1 MLSIIIPTL
10 NEEKNLSLLLSS
22 LKEEKGDWEIIIAD
36 AGSTDKTL
44 KVAEDFGCIITEGG
58 LPAEGRNKGALKAR
72 GDIFLFLDADLKL
85 SPRFAK
91 NSLEEFKARNLAV
104 ASFALLPIKNNFYLE
119 PFLQFSS
126 ENLAKSISFG
136 SNGYNGKKRYF

>member
-72 GDIFLFLDADLKL
+72 GDIFLFWTLT
-85 SPRFAK
+85 
-91 NSLEEFKARNLAV
+91 
-104 ASFALLPIKNNFYLE
+104 
-119 PFLQFSS
+119 
-126 ENLAKSISFG
+126 
-136 SNGYNGKKRYF
+136 